1 MVLQPTA
8 EGYKLTRW
16 RLITLL
22 LPEKKFSHAWLDNKT
37 AAAASASHGFFIINS
52 QRQMLP
58 YSTQNHAI
66 AIISSNAP
74 VPSHMENALLPS
86 RRLSCGTLHVHR
98 NTP

>member
-37 AAAASASHGFFIINS
+37 AAASASHGIFFINS

-58 YSTQNHAI
+58 YMYITQNH